1 LRLRCR
7 DYRGVV
13 VNVDDP
19 LGPGRVRAVVPDV
32 LGTGTSQW
40 ALPALPFARLTFA
53 DVPTLSLQT
62 MYGKLVSKTKIK

>member
-1 LRLRCR
+1 LRPRCR

-19 LGPGRVRAVVPDV
+19 LGLGRVQAVVPDV

-40 ALPALPFARLTFA
+40 ALPALPFASLTFA
-53 DVPTLSLQT
+53 DVPAFSLQT
-62 MYGKLVSKTKIK
+62 MNGKLVSKAKIK